1 MDDFWQIAII
11 ERDQKHRQENGS
23 KYGYQI
29 QACRERGEREG
40 EGSSN
45 NGLERESDNVE
56 KVRVVLY
63 VGEQGADNTREQRN

>member
-1 MDDFWQIAII
+1 MADSD
-11 ERDQKHRQENGS
+11 N
-23 KYGYQI
+23 
-29 QACRERGEREG
+29 RERPETQTGEWEQVWLPDTSRQREGGEREG